1 MQHLMMV
8 QVGES
13 LGHVMGNIDLDVERE
28 WRRVGRPLQEAG
40 QTLVHQLHK
49 QDGQARLG
57 VWARAQ
63 VLDDVGVL
71 QAAQELD
78 LPLEA
83 LHDAVG
89 GRVAGLEEDGVQY
102 FGRADELV
110 ALGLVHG
117 SIGAYSQRVFLRLDE
132 LDVAKAETTLET
144 KLLCHYEANFELS
157 L

>member
-13 LGHVMGNIDLDVERE
+13 LGHVMGDIDLDVERE
-28 WRRVGRPLQEAG
+28 WGRVGRPFQEAC

-57 VWARAQ
+57 VPTRAQ

-71 QAAQELD
+71 QAAQKLD
-78 LPLEA
+78 LLLET

-89 GRVAGLEEDGVQY
+89 GGVAGLE
-102 FGRADELV
+102 
-110 ALGLVHG
+110 
-117 SIGAYSQRVFLRLDE
+117 
-132 LDVAKAETTLET
+132 
-144 KLLCHYEANFELS
+144 
-157 L
+157 